1 MSLDK
6 QALFWLAATVG
17 GYLLS
22 RQLYRR
28 VKWYW
33 LSPIVFVPV
42 LLYAP
47 GDSHPYPLRRLRPRH
62 QLAGGAARSGDG
74 GLRHPD
80 LAAARAADAP
90 LAGAAG
96 RMFAGTAVAIGS
108 SWALAQA
115 LALDGQVTL
124 SLLPRSI
131 TTPFAMEMSTTWA
144 ACRN

>member
-42 LLYAP
+42 LLYALAIP
-47 GDSHPYPLRRLRPRH
+47 THTRYADYARDTTGWWRCSVRRRWPSPS
-62 QLAGGAARSGDG
+62 RSG
-74 GLRHPD
+74 
-80 LAAARAADAP
+80 
-90 LAGAAG
+90 
-96 RMFAGTAVAIGS
+96 S
-108 SWALAQA
+108 SA
-115 LALDGQVTL
+115 
-124 SLLPRSI
+124 S
-131 TTPFAMEMSTTWA
+131 
-144 ACRN
+144 C

>member
-42 LLYAP
+42 LLW
-47 GDSHPYPLRRLRPRH
+47 RWT
-62 QLAGGAARSGDG
+62 ARS
-74 GLRHPD
+74 RCRCCR
-80 LAAARAADAP
+80 AR
-90 LAGAAG
+90 
-96 RMFAGTAVAIGS
+96 S
-108 SWALAQA
+108 
-115 LALDGQVTL
+115 
-124 SLLPRSI
+124 PRRS
-131 TTPFAMEMSTTWA
+131 PWRCPTTWV
-144 ACRN
+144 ACQN

>member
-42 LLYAP
+42 LL
-47 GDSHPYPLRRLRPRH
+47 
-62 QLAGGAARSGDG
+62 GG
-74 GLRHPD
+74 H
-80 LAAARAADAP
+80 
-90 LAGAAG
+90 
-96 RMFAGTAVAIGS
+96 
-108 SWALAQA
+108 
-115 LALDGQVTL
+115 
-124 SLLPRSI
+124 
-131 TTPFAMEMSTTWA
+131 
-144 ACRN
+144 

>member
-47 GDSHPYPLRRLRPRH
+47 
-62 QLAGGAARSGDG
+62 ARQ
-74 GLRHPD
+74 GLRSP
-80 LAAARAADAP
+80 
-90 LAGAAG
+90 G
-96 RMFAGTAVAIGS
+96 RPHGG
-108 SWALAQA
+108 
-115 LALDGQVTL
+115 
-124 SLLPRSI
+124 
-131 TTPFAMEMSTTWA
+131 
-144 ACRN
+144 